1 MTKKRLNTQG
11 IANELAGASVFF
23 SPTPV
28 PAPVPDSRTLKISP
42 VPKPRRTNQAKAQ
55 RTPPR
60 KFAAPAELQTH
71 KVPDSQSSRETESE
85 THRLTDFEDYDV
97 PDYRR
102 LRRAE
107 LRLTWEQERYLDDLE
122 AVIARDMPEGERA
135 NPSYKRI
142 TKNSVLRALVEM
154 ARRLEVRVDARRF
167 RNERDLAKAVFGAFR
182 EKFAK
187 LQTDGVTD

>member
-11 IANELAGASVFF
+11 IVNELAGASVFF

-28 PAPVPDSRTLKISP
+28 PAPVPDSKTLKISP
-42 VPKPRRTNQAKAQ
+42 VPKPRRANQAKAQ
-55 RTPPR
+55 RTPPLR
-60 KFAAPAELQTH
+60 QSA
-71 KVPDSQSSRETESE
+71 VPTESQ

-154 ARRLEVRVDARRF
+154 ARRLEVRVDAHRF

-182 EKFAK
+182 EKLAK